1 VWSIFWQDRDHRSGR
16 YAGMPPADG
25 DPIANNKLV
34 ADPENNLK
42 AVMKDGRIYK
52 NTFSA

>member
-1 VWSIFWQDRDHRSGR
+1 
-16 YAGMPPADG
+16 MPPADR